1 MPLGHPRSGSTPPRL
16 VPGHS
21 KQLDRRKGNGMTSK
35 ERSVGDD
42 RSRLEDIKRQNDAAI
57 RSADAVDKRLAEAP
71 ARAKR
76 LADRARREIEK
87 VVHNQN
93 GNGKRHH

>member
-1 MPLGHPRSGSTPPRL
+1 MLDLRIRRRW
-16 VPGHS
+16 PGWE
-21 KQLDRRKGNGMTSK
+21 KWADSK